1 MALGGGTSGGGG
13 SGSASP
19 NAIKAGEAF
28 VELSANDKPLQKVLQ
43 GVVNKIKRSAVMM
56 RQIGLGA
63 TAAGLGILTPLIG
76 ATKVFANF
84 DDQMRMVKAVVG
96 ANNEEFERLNNLS
109 KNLGQ
114 TTSFTAAQVA
124 GLMVELG
131 KAGFTVNEIEGMTE
145 SILDLARASGTDATL
160 AAEIFGSTMR
170 QFGLNVGESQ
180 RIVDVL
186 TASANKSAISVSDLG
201 ESFKYAGPVLA
212 DLNLSL
218 EDSAALVGVLGN
230 LGIKGSDAG
239 TALRRLGII
248 LSSQPE
254 KIKAAFNVDTMD
266 MQGNLRPIVDILDEI
281 FAATKDMGTGERA
294 KALGEIFGMLTI
306 TSASALSKS
315 GISIR
320 KFADEL
326 RAMEITSKDVATEM
340 DAGIGGAFRR
350 LRGSVEGAV
359 IAIGDAFAP
368 VLIEIGGYLTP
379 IIKTMIDWIK
389 GNKELVAGI
398 GIFGIALTAGGAALA
413 AFGFAISGVIAGVS
427 ALGTILGV
435 VFSPFLL
442 KIAAITAIMAGLSYI
457 IIEIAGTTDL
467 LGDMFEN
474 MGKTFSL
481 AWGGILAALKAGDI
495 NKALEIA
502 WLGIKILWNEGLLF
516 LAETW
521 EGLVTKTL
529 PELWENLVDT
539 LKRIWNNFVKGI
551 VTSIATAIL
560 RVFEKLASLPGG
572 GTIFGA
578 QIAMLRL
585 LLNDYQGV
593 AADAASE
600 QTAVETWV
608 ESQRRML
615 ERLKKELNDKLKAVP
630 AEEGLAVA
638 PPPRAIQEIQQQA
651 KMNNNLAMLAASVKG
666 TFGSANYAGAF
677 GIGGKNELEK
687 QTGLLKSIDKK
698 LDKLDVPV
706 WE

>member
-19 NAIKAGEAF
+19 AAIKAGEAF

-96 ANNEEFERLNNLS
+96 ANADEFERLNNLS

-521 EGLVTKTL
+521 EGLVTQTL
-529 PELWENLVDT
+529 PELWENLVS
-539 LKRIWNNFVKGI
+539 V
-551 VTSIATAIL
+551 
-560 RVFEKLASLPGG
+560 
-572 GTIFGA
+572 
-578 QIAMLRL
+578 
-585 LLNDYQGV
+585 
-593 AADAASE
+593 
-600 QTAVETWV
+600 
-608 ESQRRML
+608 RRAY
-615 ERLKKELNDKLKAVP
+615 RY
-630 AEEGLAVA
+630 
-638 PPPRAIQEIQQQA
+638 
-651 KMNNNLAMLAASVKG
+651 S
-666 TFGSANYAGAF
+666 
-677 GIGGKNELEK
+677 
-687 QTGLLKSIDKK
+687 
-698 LDKLDVPV
+698 
-706 WE
+706 